1 MFQPFK
7 GKQNLGVFK
16 AVLKLASS
24 QLRLSV
30 QIWTGSTKEILN
42 SFPPSARFSTF
53 SCARSVLRVV
63 LLLKDLYIHIFK
75 NSPCPPGASLFLCCS
90 SALSSQV
97 FALSMAQSTGLQL
110 DLQTRAA
117 IQAADGWKLSLE
129 SVCSW
134 WMTSY
139 TWPQLHTRFWTQS
152 EYHPPEKPYVVCTSA
167 SRSSREADGKAV
179 DWCKSNVIR
188 KGVLHMKRQSEPVKV

>member
-24 QLRLSV
+24 QLWLSM
-30 QIWTGSTKEILN
+30 QIWAGSTKEILN

-75 NSPCPPGASLFLCCS
+75 NSPCPPGASFFLCCS
-90 SALSSQV
+90 SALV
-97 FALSMAQSTGLQL
+97 FS
-110 DLQTRAA
+110 
-117 IQAADGWKLSLE
+117 
-129 SVCSW
+129 SVCSFYGTIHW
-134 WMTSY
+134 APARLADKGGNPGCRWLETQPGISVQLMNDFLYLTPTSHQVLN
-139 TWPQLHTRFWTQS
+139 TIWVSPARETVRSLHLCFKIF
-152 EYHPPEKPYVVCTSA
+152 PG
-167 SRSSREADGKAV
+167 SRWEGSR
-179 DWCKSNVIR
+179 
-188 KGVLHMKRQSEPVKV
+188 LM